1 MIWQLESDLTH
12 DYAWV
17 DKVFSDE
24 ECEKI
29 IQYAKSLN
37 KVHMGSVGNDNSLT
51 PTNTVNYEIRKNK
64 VVWIDPNEDS
74 AWIYQRISNIVKDMN
89 EKYFKFDLIGFADP
103 IQFTKYDAPDNKYQ
117 KHIDKW
123 FGGKVRKLSIV
134 VQLSDPKDYEGG
146 ELQLYTSYSPSVM
159 NKEKGTLILFPS
171 YTLHEVMP
179 LTKGTRFSLVS
190 WIGGKPFK

>member
-29 IQYAKSLN
+29 IEYAKSLN
-37 KVHMGSVGNDNSLT
+37 KVHMGSVGTDNSLT
-51 PTNTVNYEIRKNK
+51 PTNTVDYEVRKNK
-64 VVWIDPNEDS
+64 IVWLDPDDDS
-74 AWIYQRISNIVKDMN
+74 AWIYERISDAVKYMN

-103 IQFTKYDAPDNKYQ
+103 IQFTKYDAPDNKYE

-123 FGGKVRKLSIV
+123 FGGKVRKLSVV

-146 ELQLYTSYSPSVM
+146 ELQLYTSYKPSIM
-159 NKEKGTLILFPS
+159 NKEKGTLILFPA

-179 LTKGTRFSLVS
+179 LTKGVRFSLVC
-190 WIGGKPFK
+190 WLGGKPFK